1 MTTHHRSPRLTLALL
16 LLLCIVC
23 GIADGC
29 RVNQDIRTLQRHQ
42 AGCLRI
48 PLIPANQHAQ
58 LAHRSLDR
66 VEAQVARSKVELL
79 VVGRIIRNMH
89 LAVFSGYASILLN
102 HHRRIVIQ
110 PRSTAL
116 EERSNNHYAQILG
129 QLAVE
134 FGRRTRDGFSEVEVL
149 YILYLAEVER
159 VMKLLQYDEFCATL
173 SQVDDALGKAG
184 LVIGNV
190 RRDV

>member
-1 MTTHHRSPRLTLALL
+1 M
-16 LLLCIVC
+16 
-23 GIADGC
+23 
-29 RVNQDIRTLQRHQ
+29 
-42 AGCLRI
+42 
-48 PLIPANQHAQ
+48 
-58 LAHRSLDR
+58 
-66 VEAQVARSKVELL
+66 
-79 VVGRIIRNMH
+79 
-89 LAVFSGYASILLN
+89 
-102 HHRRIVIQ
+102 IQ

-149 YILYLAEVER
+149 HILYLAEVER
-159 VMKLLQYDEFCATL
+159 VMKFLQYDEFCATL

-184 LVIGNV
+184 LVIGDV